1 MPLRFEPTER
11 PPTRTSASFSVT
23 SIFVLTAVFA
33 AVAASLAHLWRAAQG
48 DYDEIGWFVIV
59 TAMSPLVLLV
69 LASLMFQIFRQ
80 LGKWINP

>member
-1 MPLRFEPTER
+1 MPQPSEPTEQA
-11 PPTRTSASFSVT
+11 PTRTSASFSVT

-59 TAMSPLVLLV
+59 TAMSPLLLLV
-69 LASLMFQIFRQ
+69 FASLVFQILRQ